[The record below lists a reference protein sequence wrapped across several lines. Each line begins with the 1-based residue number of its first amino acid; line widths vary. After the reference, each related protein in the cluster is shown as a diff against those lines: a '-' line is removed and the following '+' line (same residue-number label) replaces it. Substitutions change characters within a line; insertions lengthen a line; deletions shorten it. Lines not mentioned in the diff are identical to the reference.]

1 MYSYGFQH
9 RVNIEFLAKSEVF
22 KVYNLIFEGGNL
34 IEVKQEGGI
43 FKTKEKA
50 EIKAKELAKKLG
62 CQHLSFSFSKVWE

>member
-34 IEVKQEGGI
+34 IGVKQEGGI
-43 FKTKEKA
+43 FTTKEKA
-50 EIKAKELAKKLG
+50 
-62 CQHLSFSFSKVWE
+62 